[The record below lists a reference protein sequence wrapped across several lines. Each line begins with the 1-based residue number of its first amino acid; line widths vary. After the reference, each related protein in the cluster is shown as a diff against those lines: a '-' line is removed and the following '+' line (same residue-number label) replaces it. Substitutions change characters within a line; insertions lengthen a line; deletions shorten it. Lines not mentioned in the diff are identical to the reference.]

1 MPDYTGN
8 TFNDIN
14 PQYPEDTE
22 LAGYHAAAMR
32 QVKRFLKQPEGLESI
47 ISEWLTSSES
57 NIISEALKKYI
68 RIPLVGEIYIT
79 TDSEF
84 NPNDEDNQLYFSGTW
99 EQIKGALL
107 MGTGAISCYTPNSQ
121 SADLNSFF
129 IDAGYNGTTPKQ
141 LTSGLE
147 PTNPGYRWFHFEST
161 DDPNWFSYN
170 YCYNAILL
178 NMGELSSVSLTYDI
192 GIDELNVVG
201 KENINV
207 KITYANEAGYAV
219 GTTIAEG
226 VLSPRKTLTGSSSY
240 SLTGNISLD
249 LPTNKPTYLIVSYN
263 TENPS
268 QWLTNSKGY
277 NSNIIA
283 SYMGLS
289 VISEGTNSYEVI
301 TNATYQESVPFLGA
315 NIWKKVSD
323 DNPNSDD
330 IV

>member
-1 MPDYTGN
+1 MPDYSGN

-47 ISEWLTSSES
+47 LSEWLTSSES
-57 NIISEALKKYI
+57 NIITEVLKQYI
-68 RIPLVGEIYIT
+68 RIPPVGEIYIT
-79 TDSEF
+79 TDNEF

-107 MGTGAISCYTPNSQ
+107 MGTGSISCYTPNSQ
-121 SADLNSFF
+121 STDMNSFI
-129 IDAGYNGTTPKQ
+129 IDAGYSGTTHKQ
-141 LTSGLE
+141 LTSGLSS
-147 PTNPGYRWFHFEST
+147 TKPGYRWFHFEAT
-161 DDPNWFSYN
+161 DDPHWFSYN

-178 NMGELSSVSLTYDI
+178 NMGELSSVLLTYDI
-192 GIDELNVVG
+192 GIDELNVVAR
-201 KENINV
+201 ENINV
-207 KITYANEAGYAV
+207 KLTYANEAGYAV

-226 VLSPRKTLTGSSSY
+226 VLSPGST
-240 SLTGNISLD
+240 LTGNISLD
-249 LPTNKPTYLIVSYN
+249 LPTDKLTYLIVSYN
-263 TENPS
+263 TDNPS
-268 QWLTNSKGY
+268 QWLNNSKGH

-323 DNPNSDD
+323 DNPNSYDL
-330 IV
+330 V